1 MPVARM
7 AYKIELTHQARK
19 DLAALPHHIQQWAI
33 NTIDGLAS
41 DPGPA
46 GCKQLKRGDG
56 YSIRRGDY
64 RVVYDILDAKLI
76 VIVIRAA
83 HRKDV
88 YRQL

>member
-1 MPVARM
+1 M
-7 AYKIELTHQARK
+7 AYKIELTRQARK
-19 DLAALPHHIQQWAI
+19 DLAALPSHIQQWAI
-33 NTIDGLAS
+33 TTIDSLAS
-41 DPGPA
+41 EPRPA
-46 GCKQLKRGDG
+46 VCKQLKGGDG

-64 RVVYDILDAKLI
+64 RIVYDIQDAKLI

>member
-1 MPVARM
+1 M
-7 AYKIELTHQARK
+7 AYKIELTRQARK
-19 DLAALPHHIQQWAI
+19 DLAALPNHIQQWAI
-33 NTIDGLAS
+33 NTIDGLA
-41 DPGPA
+41 DEPRPA
-46 GCKQLKRGDG
+46 GCKQLRGGDG

-64 RVVYDILDAKLI
+64 RIVYDIQDAKLI